1 MAENLKQKNIEIKRI
16 GIYIIII
23 LALIRFLIYPLH
35 ASLREKKV
43 LLGEWNENYR
53 IKSQVFERQRGSQG
67 MKIVVEK
74 SALFP
79 HLFDKGVSNSY
90 IQSDVLEWIIKIAEK
105 KGITAL
111 NFEMLEPIVG
121 KGVSEVPILVRLKG
135 EPKAFIEILETIE
148 KGERALSIRS
158 MEIIKSGQDQDQI
171 ITLTISAFRVEI

>member
-1 MAENLKQKNIEIKRI
+1 LAENLKQKNIEIKRI
-16 GIYIIII
+16 GIYVIIL

-35 ASLREKKV
+35 ASIQEKKV

-74 SALFP
+74 SALFN

-90 IQSDVLEWIIKIAEK
+90 VQSDVLEWIIKIAEK
-105 KGITAL
+105 KGLTVL
-111 NFEMLEPIVG
+111 NFEMLEPILG

-135 EPKAFIEILETIE
+135 MPGSFIEILEAIE
-148 KGERALSIRS
+148 KGERTLSIRS
-158 MEIIKSGQDQDQI
+158 MEITKSGQDQVFS
-171 ITLTISAFRVEI
+171 LTISAFRVEI